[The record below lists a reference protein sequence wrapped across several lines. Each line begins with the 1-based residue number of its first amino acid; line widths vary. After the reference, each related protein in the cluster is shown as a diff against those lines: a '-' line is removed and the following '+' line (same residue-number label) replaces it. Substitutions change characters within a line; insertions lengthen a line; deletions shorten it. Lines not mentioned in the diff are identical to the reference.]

1 LESVRQTILA
11 AAPGIDETIR
21 YNIPTYTVRGK
32 ALVHFAGWKLFT
44 SLYPVPDGDELFQQ
58 RIASYR
64 AGKSTLRFSLA
75 LPIPLDLVTSVVR
88 HLLGERS

>member
-32 ALVHFAGWKLFT
+32 ALVHFAG
-44 SLYPVPDGDELFQQ
+44 
-58 RIASYR
+58 
-64 AGKSTLRFSLA
+64 KSTLRFSLA
-75 LPIPLDLVTSVVR
+75 LPIPLELVTSVVR
-88 HLLGERS
+88 HLLAERF